1 MSLSERQ
8 ANQKRLVVVDYFGQ
22 RAPSY
27 RQCAGEALMVTVQHP
42 GGWWMAQRGNG
53 EKGWVPAS
61 YLKAATPDADAKP
74 ARDVSGL

>member
-1 MSLSERQ
+1 
-8 ANQKRLVVVDYFGQ
+8 
-22 RAPSY
+22 
-27 RQCAGEALMVTVQHP
+27 MVTVQHP

-61 YLKAATPDADAKP
+61 YLKAATPDADVKP